1 MKKLY
6 SKPKV
11 VVESFEVSEFIA
23 GNCTNDVGFGDT
35 GASKMC
41 SILDTDTGFTVF
53 NSYSVCETLWK
64 DGDDKGCY
72 HIPDGGYGYFG
83 S

>member
-1 MKKLY
+1 MKKEY
-6 SKPKV
+6 SKPIV
-11 VVESFEVSEFIA
+11 VVESFEISEFVA
-23 GNCTNDVGFGDT
+23 GDCTKDVGFGDT

-41 SILDTDTGFTVF
+41 SILDIDTGYTVF
-53 NSYSVCETLWK
+53 NSYGVCESLWE

-72 HIPDGGYGYFG
+72 HIPDGGVGYFG